1 MSENPVPPPEIAS
14 GIDTQQESLL
24 ARLRK
29 ITGVTEMPP
38 LLDEG
43 PKPGPSGVA
52 PVDRFI
58 PGLGRIAG
66 MLERPLPSH
75 EVASGN
81 PPVDKL
87 IPWLRD
93 VFSACVAMG
102 IAALVALAV
111 GMLWLRTWCAK
122 TVQRGMQRWHGRA
135 QRGQASVALTP
146 SEETVVPARP
156 VEAPPAARE
165 PVSAVDV
172 SEPVAAPAARK
183 SSRTL
188 KRAALVTGLVLVA
201 LPALYF
207 VKPVRYWV
215 SSLMGRG
222 NAAVIT
228 GEEGWLFLRRETEP
242 AGDAADGLNE
252 TAAALRAQGAALVIV
267 SVPAKSAVYPEKLT
281 GSGGGE
287 LQRQA
292 SVSAALKTLASAG
305 TQVIDLGPVLHG
317 LKDADSKEG
326 PVFLPQSS
334 CWSPRGMTQSAA
346 FAAAAVVQQQPGYA
360 ILTLQPVMAEPLRV
374 KGRATAGDLET
385 ALDSARHQNA
395 WPAPPVDL
403 IRLLKPGKNE
413 PLGSDA
419 ASSVLLLGGDCV
431 SLYDDPALGYP
442 VEGLAESQHTGAG
455 FGQYLAWHLST
466 PLEMHAAR
474 EGGLQAAKE
483 WLRRAEEDRRKKKLI
498 IWVVTDGDLLR

>member
-1 MSENPVPPPEIAS
+1 MSENPVTPPEIAN
-14 GIDTQQESLL
+14 GIDSQQESLL

-29 ITGVTEMPP
+29 ITGVTEAPP
-38 LLDEG
+38 LPDDV
-43 PKPGPSGVA
+43 PKTGRFPVA

-58 PGLGRIAG
+58 PGLGRIAV
-66 MLERPLPSH
+66 MLERRLPAS
-75 EVASGN
+75 EMASGN

-93 VFSACVAMG
+93 AFAACVAAG
-102 IAALVALAV
+102 IAVLVALAV
-111 GMLWLRTWCAK
+111 GMLWLRTQCGQ
-122 TVQRGMQRWHGRA
+122 TVQRGMQRWRA
-135 QRGQASVALTP
+135 RTERRKSKSAL
-146 SEETVVPARP
+146 SPATSIAKPLR
-156 VEAPPAARE
+156 
-165 PVSAVDV
+165 AVDV
-172 SEPVAAPAARK
+172 SPRAVAPAVRK
-183 SSRTL
+183 SSRPFR
-188 KRAALVTGLVLVA
+188 RAALVAALIPVA

-215 SSLMGRG
+215 SSLLGRG

-228 GEEGWLFLRRETEP
+228 AEEGWLFLRRETES
-242 AGDAADGLNE
+242 AGDAADELQK
-252 TAAALRAQGAALVIV
+252 TAVALREQGAALVMV

-281 GSGGGE
+281 GAGEGE
-287 LQRQA
+287 LRREP
-292 SVSAALKTLASAG
+292 SVSAALKMLASAD
-305 TQVIDLGPVLHG
+305 TQVIDLGPVLHD
-317 LKDADSKEG
+317 LKKADPKEG

-360 ILTLQPVMAEPLRV
+360 TLTLQPVMAGPLRAN
-374 KGRATAGDLET
+374 GRATAGDLEA

-395 WPAPPVDL
+395 WPAQPVDL

-413 PLGSDA
+413 PLGTDA
-419 ASSVLLLGGDCV
+419 TSSVVLLGGDCV

-442 VEGLAESQHTGAG
+442 VEGLAESQHTSAG

-466 PLEMHAAR
+466 PLDVHIAR

-483 WLRRAEEDRRKKKLI
+483 WIHRPEEDRKKKKLI